1 MKTNLERYKI
11 CDQKRLAIYNALLNE
26 VKTQPELSTMFEMS
40 VGTLKF
46 HLRFL
51 IKNGHIR
58 AVKLKQVGNLRF
70 YRSTIRE
77 YVPRTDKE
85 IEQELSERMTS
96 MSDVAH
102 NKMRESQ
109 LPYAR
114 IIRNLDRPGSDY
126 AWQRPKR
133 KSVGAS
139 IGSSFSLFDGVA

>member
-51 IKNGHIR
+51 IKHGHIR
-58 AVKLKQVGNLRF
+58 AVKLKQIGNLRF
-70 YRSTIRE
+70 YRSTARE
-77 YVPRTDKE
+77 YVPRTEKQ
-85 IEQELSERMTS
+85 IEQELSERM
-96 MSDVAH
+96 MSISDIAH
-102 NKMRESQ
+102 NKMRDVAS
-109 LPYAR
+109 PHGR

-133 KSVGAS
+133 KSIGAS

>member
-11 CDQKRLAIYNALLNE
+11 CDQKRLAIYNALLTE
-26 VKTQPELSTMFEMS
+26 VKTQPELSEMFDMAT
-40 VGTLKF
+40 GTLKF

-51 IKNGHIR
+51 TKHGHIR
-58 AVKLKQVGNLRF
+58 AVKIKQVGNLRF
-70 YRSTIRE
+70 YRSTLRE

-85 IEQELSERMTS
+85 IEQELAERMMS

-109 LPYAR
+109 LPHAR

-133 KSVGAS
+133 KAVGAS

>member
-11 CDQKRLAIYNALLNE
+11 CDQKRLAIYNLLLTE
-26 VKTQPELSTMFEMS
+26 VKTQIELCEIFDMP

-51 IKNGHIR
+51 TKHGHIR
-58 AVKLKQVGNLRF
+58 AAKLKQIGCVRV
-70 YRSTIRE
+70 YRSTLRE
-77 YVPRTDKE
+77 YKPRTEKE
-85 IEQELSERMTS
+85 IEQELTERMTS
-96 MSDVAH
+96 MSDFAH

-109 LPYAR
+109 MPHAR

-133 KSVGAS
+133 KAMGAS
-139 IGSSFSLFDGVA
+139 IGSSFALFDGFA

>member
-11 CDQKRLAIYNALLNE
+11 CDQKRLAIYTLLLNE
-26 VKTQPELSTMFEMS
+26 VKTQSELCQMFDMAN
-40 VGTLKF
+40 GTLKF

-51 IKNGHIR
+51 VKYGHVR
-58 AVKLKQVGNLRF
+58 AVKMKQAGNLRF
-70 YRSTIRE
+70 YRSTLRE

-85 IEQELSERMTS
+85 IEQELSERMMS

-109 LPYAR
+109 LPHAR

-133 KSVGAS
+133 KATGAS
-139 IGSSFSLFDGVA
+139 IGSSFYLFDGA